1 MFKLSLE
8 VPETNYYAES
18 VYTTGFPC
26 DVSYQQTTPTSD
38 SDSLPDFH
46 PIENDWMDAITYG
59 FDHDAL
65 FRETTTIT
73 DVSYNADG
81 NLYVPTTPPRSNAAV
96 EPPPLVRKRRF
107 EAVDAA
113 VSRGHVTA
121 TRHMRY
127 NPLAEAIA
135 NGRVSVRGF
144 QPIEEA
150 IQAGNITFRSR
161 PENPHPLSLEHITT
175 RARVE
180 DAHLDALEEA
190 IANGN
195 VGIRQK

>member
-1 MFKLSLE
+1 
-8 VPETNYYAES
+8 
-18 VYTTGFPC
+18 
-26 DVSYQQTTPTSD
+26 
-38 SDSLPDFH
+38 
-46 PIENDWMDAITYG
+46 
-59 FDHDAL
+59 
-65 FRETTTIT
+65 
-73 DVSYNADG
+73 
-81 NLYVPTTPPRSNAAV
+81 
-96 EPPPLVRKRRF
+96 VRKRRF

-121 TRHMRY
+121 TLHMRY

-161 PENPHPLSLEHITT
+161 PENPHPLSLDHITT